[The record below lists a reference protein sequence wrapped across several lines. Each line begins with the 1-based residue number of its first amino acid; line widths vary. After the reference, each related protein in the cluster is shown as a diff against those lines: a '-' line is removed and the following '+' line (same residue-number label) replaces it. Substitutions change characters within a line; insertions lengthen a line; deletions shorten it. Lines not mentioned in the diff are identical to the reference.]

1 MNEYRNNSYLIPSK
15 RPSTTLR
22 TCTSCCPFDAK
33 NLLHPQF
40 NYSSAN
46 QKDIKENGIITN
58 SDACCLSTLQVD
70 CHIQCPK
77 KKKKKKYEKMMKN
90 KRYDSVHSSQNTKRS
105 ISSSSQLS
113 PNQKRKKF
121 SSSTNVNSHYT
132 HNYDC
137 DSQTSSSLST
147 SSNTD
152 GSEITEQSYSSY
164 EWKREDRHYN
174 KSASTIF
181 E

>member
-58 SDACCLSTLQVD
+58 SDACCLSKLQVD
-70 CHIQCPK
+70 CHIQCHK
-77 KKKKKKYEKMMKN
+77 KKKKKKYEKMMKT
-90 KRYDSVHSSQNTKRS
+90 KRYDSIHSSQSTKRS

-121 SSSTNVNSHYT
+121 SSSTNINSHYT

-147 SSNTD
+147 SNE
-152 GSEITEQSYSSY
+152 SEITEQSYSSN
-164 EWKREDRHYN
+164 ESIREYRYNN

>member
-1 MNEYRNNSYLIPSK
+1 MNEK
-15 RPSTTLR
+15 TLR
-22 TCTSCCPFDAK
+22 TCTSCCPFNAK

-40 NYSSAN
+40 N
-46 QKDIKENGIITN
+46 QIDIKENGIITN
-58 SDACCLSTLQVD
+58 SDACCLSKLQVD
-70 CHIQCPK
+70 CHIQCHK
-77 KKKKKKYEKMMKN
+77 KKKKKMKT
-90 KRYDSVHSSQNTKRS
+90 KRYDSIYSSQSTKRS

-121 SSSTNVNSHYT
+121 SSSTNINSHYT

-137 DSQTSSSLST
+137 DSQTSSSLSE
-147 SSNTD
+147 
-152 GSEITEQSYSSY
+152 SEITEQSYSSN
-164 EWKREDRHYN
+164 ESIREYRYNN